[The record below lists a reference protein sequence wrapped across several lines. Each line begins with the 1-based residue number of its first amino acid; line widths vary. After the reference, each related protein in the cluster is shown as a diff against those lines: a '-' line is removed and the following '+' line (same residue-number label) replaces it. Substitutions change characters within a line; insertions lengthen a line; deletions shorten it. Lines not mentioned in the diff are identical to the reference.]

1 MSEPPALIALQ
12 ETNTQAT
19 LVHWDHFRTLR
30 ENKESGPIIDI
41 EQWTKQMVDDV
52 QTTEHLPEDIPAPS
66 VDARLASLWRRYSRT
81 ENEWR
86 KQKHN
91 RELKLQLAALHTDI
105 EEHALTFQRSQWDDI
120 CDRMQGSLG
129 MRSTWQLLRHL
140 LDPTTGRTEQRLR
153 MTTLLH
159 KYPGTD
165 ADLIQEAQEKYLPD
179 FPTQPLT
186 SNPGIANPDLDRDF
200 THSEIRAAIFKLR
213 TASAAGLDHV
223 TNKVIRN
230 MDTPA
235 IPGLHHSMYADDIT
249 LWVTKGSDA
258 ELEETL
264 KLGVHTVCNIAAKAG
279 LACSPTKSALLSYHL
294 PQTDPTLSPNIRVCV
309 NEEPAEYGLRP
320 AFAAV
325 AVTSTGQV
333 KTCATVFT
341 ASPEQAEEA
350 AIALALTATPCPKL
364 AHSTARGYTV
374 RAGWTQ
380 SRDRGARSARE
391 RLVGFYDITSHY
403 RLSRRLYPPATQALS
418 REESVMWRQ
427 LQTHSFPSP
436 LERWDA
442 ALRSSDP
449 TIQLQVVRRAAEVAE
464 AHGLPATRCG

>member
-19 LVHWDHFRTLR
+19 LVQWDHFRTLR

-52 QTTEHLPEDIPAPS
+52 QTTTEHLPEDIPAPC
-66 VDARLASLWRRYSRT
+66 
-81 ENEWR
+81 
-86 KQKHN
+86 
-91 RELKLQLAALHTDI
+91 LKLQLAALKTDI
-105 EEHALTFQRSQWDDI
+105 EEHALTLQRSQWDDI

-165 ADLIQEAQEKYLPD
+165 ADLIQEAQKKYLPD

-186 SNPGIANPDLDRDF
+186 SYPGISNPDLDRDF
-200 THSEIRAAIFKLR
+200 THSEIRAAILKLR
-213 TASAAGLDHV
+213 TASAPGLDHV
-223 TNKVIRN
+223 TNKAIRN

-264 KLGVHTVCNIAAKAG
+264 KLGVHTVCTIAAQAG
-279 LACSPTKSALLSYHL
+279 LACSPTKSALLLL
-294 PQTDPTLSPNIRVCV
+294 PPPTDRSHTSPNIRVCV
-309 NEEPAEYGLRP
+309 NEEPLFTHRSDVLYVDAAEYGHRP

-325 AVTSTGQV
+325 ATTSTGQV

-341 ASPEQAEEA
+341 AFPEQAEEA

-380 SRDRGARSARE
+380 SLDREARSARE

-427 LQTHSFPSP
+427 LQTHSFP
-436 LERWDA
+436 ERWDA

-449 TIQLQVVRRAAEVAE
+449 TTQLQVVRRAAEVAE